1 MSRPI
6 EVSFSGVWE
15 LSEDEVR
22 EAFQVEGELSNNE
35 LLELAEQLI
44 DNLDSETLIAGAYIE
59 AVFR

>member
-1 MSRPI
+1 MGRPI

-15 LSEDEVR
+15 LSEEDVR
-22 EAFQVEGELSNNE
+22 EAFQVDNELTNNE

-44 DNLDSETLIAGAYIE
+44 DNLDSETLIKSAYIE